1 MQLTD
6 ELRVVVAAEVDKAI
20 RDFERLNTGI
30 GKSESR
36 AKKLSDALDRMGR
49 GAAVVSAAAAAA
61 GVAAVKFAGN
71 LEQTQLALEVL
82 LGDAEQATRIK
93 NEWTALAAETPF
105 SSSDIDS
112 AGKKLLA
119 FNISA
124 EEVTETLRRIGDISA
139 ATGSSI
145 SEIAD
150 IYGKAAVQGRL
161 FAEDINQFQG
171 RGIPVV
177 QALAEVLGVAETDI
191 RDLVSEGK
199 IGFPELEAAFRA
211 MTDEGGQFSGM
222 MEKLSTSTLGRFSSV
237 MDNAELAIAS
247 FGSVMLD
254 TVNDV
259 LDAGD
264 DFFQWLQDVDDG
276 TKRFIITFSGV
287 SAGVA
292 GALVAIK
299 SLAGAFAALAA
310 NPLVLGAVA
319 AAAGIGL
326 IVAAVNKANH
336 RLEDAASEI
345 AKTNQKQKELLDSFA
360 NGDAAK
366 KLDAKTTKKLI
377 ELYPELS
384 GEIKAYSTSVEEASE
399 AVKKLNREK
408 IAESAEGDLRKL
420 RRMLAEVGETEQ
432 YAAQK
437 ADEYLKHMTDL
448 SIAAANGG
456 IKESQIPD
464 LSQIEKRNRDSAR
477 ERLKKAK
484 ADYEAYFAELDA
496 YLKTAGMTLTDDL
509 RIIDIPDVTVTE
521 GETDTSAVTE
531 SINRSLG
538 TQTED
543 VRKTWQ
549 QWFREVTGVEGAF
562 RTGEEAGRLYAEG
575 LADGAANKAALSD
588 LLGFDT
594 RASEEIRAQMQKVAD
609 DIGKL
614 LAVPAEKIDEKFSL
628 ADASVQ
634 ALAQEY
640 RRLAAA
646 AEEAEKAESVAATIG
661 DLEARVAE
669 LGKSEAE
676 LTLRTLEANGATE
689 EQTERARELL
699 AMLEDVRKTWQQWFR
714 EVTGVEGAFRT
725 GEEAGRLYAE
735 GLADGA
741 ANKAALSDLLG
752 FDTRA
757 SEEIRAQMQKVA
769 DDIGKLLAVPAE
781 KIDEKFSLADASVQA
796 LAQEYRRL
804 AAAAEEAEKAESV
817 AATIGD
823 LEARVAELG
832 KSEAELTLRTLEA
845 NGATEEQT
853 ERARELL
860 AMLEDA
866 GENPLETWQERLHET
881 IAAALGDLGDFAG
894 GARLLI
900 ADIGTQLAGIA
911 AEGLLEGISALGEA
925 LAQGADGA
933 ASMQEA
939 LADMARQILEQL
951 PMLFLNAGLTMIANG
966 NWAVGL
972 GLIAAAGVS
981 AFSGGVVEGLY
992 GDDDDDEDE
1001 NAKGGVYG
1009 PGGRMTFAKGGAFTN
1024 RIVTSPTEFRFARG
1038 GRFGHGLMGEAGPE
1052 AILPLRRMGDG
1063 SLGVAS
1069 QGGGGGITVVINNYS
1084 QEAVSAK
1091 EGQGADGMRQLEVTI
1106 GAVINGH
1113 ISSGKADKA
1122 LGGRYGL
1129 RAKGV

>member
-521 GETDTSAVTE
+521 GEIDTSAVTE

-538 TQTED
+538 TQT
-543 VRKTWQ
+543 
-549 QWFREVTGVEGAF
+549 
-562 RTGEEAGRLYAEG
+562 
-575 LADGAANKAALSD
+575 
-588 LLGFDT
+588 
-594 RASEEIRAQMQKVAD
+594 
-609 DIGKL
+609 
-614 LAVPAEKIDEKFSL
+614 
-628 ADASVQ
+628 
-634 ALAQEY
+634 
-640 RRLAAA
+640 
-646 AEEAEKAESVAATIG
+646 
-661 DLEARVAE
+661 
-669 LGKSEAE
+669 
-676 LTLRTLEANGATE
+676 
-689 EQTERARELL
+689 
-699 AMLEDVRKTWQQWFR
+699 EDVRKTWQQWFR

>member
-6 ELRVVVAAEVDKAI
+6 ELKVVVAAEVDRAI
-20 RDFERLNTGI
+20 RSFEQLNSSVDKSEKKTRSLGDAIDKISGKAAIVSTALAGTGI
-30 GKSESR
+30 
-36 AKKLSDALDRMGR
+36 
-49 GAAVVSAAAAAA
+49 
-61 GVAAVKFAGN
+61 AAVKLAGD

-82 LGDAEQATRIK
+82 LGDAAQATQIK
-93 NEWTALAAETPF
+93 NEWTQLAASTPF
-105 SSSDIDS
+105 SSIDIDS

-119 FNISA
+119 FNIEA
-124 EEVTETLRRIGDISA
+124 EKVTDTLRRIGDISA

-171 RGIPVV
+171 RGIPVI
-177 QALAEVLGVAETDI
+177 QSLAEVLGVAETEV
-191 RDLVSEGK
+191 RDLVTQGK
-199 IGFPELEAAFRA
+199 VGFLELEAAFKA

-264 DFFQWLQDVDDG
+264 DFFQWLQDVADG
-276 TKRFIITFSGV
+276 TKRFVVTFAGV
-287 SAGVA
+287 GAGVA
-292 GALVAIK
+292 GAVAAVNAMTRA
-299 SLAGAFAALAA
+299 LAALAA
-310 NPLVLGAVA
+310 NPVILGAA
-319 AAAGIGL
+319 AVAAGIGL
-326 IVAAVNKANH
+326 VAAAANKAAH
-336 RLEDAASEI
+336 RFEDTAAEI
-345 AKTNQKQKELLDSFA
+345 AKVNGRQKELLASFA
-360 NGDAAK
+360 DGDAAK
-366 KLDAKTTKKLI
+366 KLDAETTDRLI
-377 ELYPELS
+377 LLYPELA
-384 GEIKAYSTSVEEASE
+384 GEISAYATTVSE
-399 AVKKLNREK
+399 AADAVERLNGQKILDAVAPEIEKLKKLNEELAALPDEK
-408 IAESAEGDLRKL
+408 ESKIEIRLEEVDRFAFFNPEFDAAAAAEVNLKEIEQAFAEKGRKL
-420 RRMLAEVGETEQ
+420 SDKIDERVAEINDSLRPFGKMLSDT
-432 YAAQK
+432 
-437 ADEYLKHMTDL
+437 
-448 SIAAANGG
+448 
-456 IKESQIPD
+456 
-464 LSQIEKRNRDSAR
+464 
-477 ERLKKAK
+477 
-484 ADYEAYFAELDA
+484 FAV
-496 YLKTAGMTLTDDL
+496 
-509 RIIDIPDVTVTE
+509 IDIPDVTVTA

-531 SINRSLG
+531 SLRRSLG

-549 QWFREVTGVEGAF
+549 EWFREVTGVEGAF
-562 RTGEEAGRLYAEG
+562 STGEEAGRLYAEG
-575 LADGAANKAALSD
+575 LADGAADKAALSG
-588 LLGFDT
+588 LLGLD
-594 RASEEIRAQMQKVAD
+594 AGGSQEIRAQMQKVAD

-634 ALAQEY
+634 ALAQKY
-640 RRLAAA
+640 RSLAAA
-646 AEEAEKAESVAATIG
+646 AEEAEKAESVAATLG

-689 EQTERARELL
+689 AQTERARELL
-699 AMLEDVRKTWQQWFR
+699 AL
-714 EVTGVEGAFRT
+714 
-725 GEEAGRLYAE
+725 
-735 GLADGA
+735 
-741 ANKAALSDLLG
+741 
-752 FDTRA
+752 
-757 SEEIRAQMQKVA
+757 
-769 DDIGKLLAVPAE
+769 
-781 KIDEKFSLADASVQA
+781 
-796 LAQEYRRL
+796 
-804 AAAAEEAEKAESV
+804 
-817 AATIGD
+817 
-823 LEARVAELG
+823 
-832 KSEAELTLRTLEA
+832 
-845 NGATEEQT
+845 
-853 ERARELL
+853 
-860 AMLEDA
+860 LEDA
-866 GENPLETWQERLHET
+866 GENPLESWQDRLHET
-881 IAAALGDLGDFAG
+881 IAAALVDLGDFAG

-951 PMLFLNAGLTMIANG
+951 PTLFLNAGLTMIANG

-992 GDDDDDEDE
+992 GDDDDDENE

-1009 PGGRMTFAKGGAFTN
+1009 PGGRMAFAKGGAFTN
-1024 RIVTSPTEFRFARG
+1024 RIVTAPTEFRFARG
-1038 GRFGHGLMGEAGPE
+1038 GRFGRGLMGEAGPE

-1084 QEAVSAK
+1084 QESVSAK

-1113 ISSGKADKA
+1113 ISSGRADKA

>member
-699 AMLEDVRKTWQQWFR
+699 AMLED
-714 EVTGVEGAFRT
+714 
-725 GEEAGRLYAE
+725 
-735 GLADGA
+735 
-741 ANKAALSDLLG
+741 
-752 FDTRA
+752 
-757 SEEIRAQMQKVA
+757 
-769 DDIGKLLAVPAE
+769 
-781 KIDEKFSLADASVQA
+781 
-796 LAQEYRRL
+796 
-804 AAAAEEAEKAESV
+804 
-817 AATIGD
+817 
-823 LEARVAELG
+823 
-832 KSEAELTLRTLEA
+832 
-845 NGATEEQT
+845 
-853 ERARELL
+853 
-860 AMLEDA
+860 A

>member
-6 ELRVVVAAEVDKAI
+6 ELRVIVEAEVSKAVQS
-20 RDFERLNTGI
+20 FEKLNAAVD
-30 GKSESR
+30 KSE
-36 AKKLSDALDRMGR
+36 KKTRSLSDAIDKMKGATAVI
-49 GAAVVSAAAAAA
+49 GAAFAGA
-61 GVAAVKFAGN
+61 GVAAVKMAGN

-82 LGDAEQATRIK
+82 LRDADKATEIK
-93 NEWTALAAETPF
+93 NEWTELAAETPF

-124 EEVTETLRRIGDISA
+124 KEVTETLRRIGDISA

-177 QALAEVLGVAETDI
+177 QALAKVLGVAETEV
-191 RDLVSEGK
+191 RDLVTQGK
-199 IGFPELEAAFRA
+199 VGFPELEAAFKA

-299 SLAGAFAALAA
+299 SLTGAFAALAA

-448 SIAAANGG
+448 SIAAANGE
-456 IKESQIPD
+456 IKEDQIPD
-464 LSQIEKRNRDSAR
+464 LSRIQKINRDSAR
-477 ERLKKAK
+477 ERLKEAK
-484 ADYEAYFAELDA
+484 AEYEAYFAELDA

-509 RIIDIPDVTVTE
+509 RVIDLPKVEIEAP
-521 GETDTSAVTE
+521 ETGNAAVE
-531 SINRSLG
+531 
-538 TQTED
+538 ED
-543 VRKTWQ
+543 AIKTWQ
-549 QWFREVTGVEGAF
+549 EWFRKVTGVEGAF
-562 RTGEEAGRLYAEG
+562 ETGQEAGRLYAEG
-575 LADGAANKAALSD
+575 LASEAEHKAALSD

-594 RASEEIRAQMQKVAD
+594 RASEEIRAQMEDVLS
-609 DIGKL
+609 DIENL
-614 LAVPAEKIDEKFSL
+614 LAIPADKIDEQFTLADTSVQSL
-628 ADASVQ
+628 AAS
-634 ALAQEY
+634 Y
-640 RRLAAA
+640 RELAAA
-646 AEEAEKAESVAATIG
+646 AEKAEMAEEVSDTLAE
-661 DLEARVAE
+661 LRKRVEE
-669 LGKSEAE
+669 LGKSETE
-676 LTLRTLEANGATE
+676 LT
-689 EQTERARELL
+689 L
-699 AMLEDVRKTWQQWFR
+699 AMLEAK
-714 EVTGVEGAFRT
+714 
-725 GEEAGRLYAE
+725 
-735 GLADGA
+735 
-741 ANKAALSDLLG
+741 
-752 FDTRA
+752 
-757 SEEIRAQMQKVA
+757 
-769 DDIGKLLAVPAE
+769 
-781 KIDEKFSLADASVQA
+781 
-796 LAQEYRRL
+796 
-804 AAAAEEAEKAESV
+804 
-817 AATIGD
+817 
-823 LEARVAELG
+823 
-832 KSEAELTLRTLEA
+832 
-845 NGATEEQT
+845 GATEAQMEEAKALLEKLNET
-853 ERARELL
+853 EI
-860 AMLEDA
+860 D
-866 GENPLETWQERLHET
+866 PLGSWQEIL
-881 IAAALGDLGDFAG
+881 AQKLSAALEELELFSAETNKILTDLGV
-894 GARLLI
+894 
-900 ADIGTQLAGIA
+900 QLASIA
-911 AEGLLEGISALGEA
+911 FDGALSGLSALGEA
-925 LAQGADGA
+925 LAQGGDA
-933 ASMQEA
+933 ASSLGDA
-939 LADMARQILEQL
+939 LAAMADQILQQL
-951 PMLFLNAGLTMIANG
+951 PTLFLQAGLTLIAQG
-966 NWAVGL
+966 NLPLGIGL
-972 GLIAAAGVS
+972 LAAAGVAS
-981 AFSGGVVEGLY
+981 FMTGVVEGFS
-992 GDDDDDEDE
+992 GEEDDDEE

-1009 PGGRMTFAKGGAFTN
+1009 DGRYAAFAKGGAFTN
-1024 RIVTSPTEFRFARG
+1024 GIVTSPTRFRFAKG
-1038 GRFGHGLMGEAGPE
+1038 AGFGRGLMGEAGPE
-1052 AILPLRRMGDG
+1052 AIMPLKRMSDG
-1063 SLGVAS
+1063 SLGVAAQS
-1069 QGGGGGITVVINNYS
+1069 AGGADGGIVVVINNYS
-1084 QEAVSAK
+1084 SEEVSATETAG
-1091 EGQGADGMRQLEVTI
+1091 EGGARKLEVTI
-1106 GAVINGH
+1106 GQMINSH
-1113 ISSGKADKA
+1113 ISSGRADKA
-1122 LGGRYGL
+1122 IGGRFGL

>member
-30 GKSESR
+30 EKSESR

-177 QALAEVLGVAETDI
+177 QALAKVLGVTETEV
-191 RDLVSEGK
+191 RDLVTQGK
-199 IGFPELEAAFRA
+199 VGFPELEAAFKA

-276 TKRFIITFSGV
+276 TKRFVVTFAGV
-287 SAGVA
+287 GAGVA
-292 GALVAIK
+292 GAVAAVNAMTRA
-299 SLAGAFAALAA
+299 LAALAA
-310 NPLVLGAVA
+310 NPVILGAA
-319 AAAGIGL
+319 AVAAGIGL
-326 IVAAVNKANH
+326 VAAAANKAAH
-336 RLEDAASEI
+336 RFEDTAAEI
-345 AKTNQKQKELLDSFA
+345 AKVNGRQKELLASFA
-360 NGDAAK
+360 DGDTAK
-366 KLDAKTTKKLI
+366 KLDAETTDRLI
-377 ELYPELS
+377 LLYPELA
-384 GEIKAYSTSVEEASE
+384 GEISAYTTTVSE
-399 AVKKLNREK
+399 AADAVERLNGQKILDAVAPEIEKLKKLNEELAALPDKKESEIEMRLEAVDRFAFSNPEFDAAEAAEVNLK
-408 IAESAEGDLRKL
+408 AIEQKFAERGRKLSDKIDERIAEINDSLRPFGK
-420 RRMLAEVGETEQ
+420 MLSDT
-432 YAAQK
+432 
-437 ADEYLKHMTDL
+437 
-448 SIAAANGG
+448 
-456 IKESQIPD
+456 
-464 LSQIEKRNRDSAR
+464 
-477 ERLKKAK
+477 
-484 ADYEAYFAELDA
+484 FAV
-496 YLKTAGMTLTDDL
+496 
-509 RIIDIPDVTVTE
+509 IDIPDVTVN
-521 GETDTSAVTE
+521 TSAVTE

-562 RTGEEAGRLYAEG
+562 STGEEAGRLYAEG
-575 LADGAANKAALSD
+575 LADGAADKAALSD
-588 LLGFDT
+588 LLGLD
-594 RASEEIRAQMQKVAD
+594 AGGPQEIRAQMQKVAD

-634 ALAQEY
+634 ALAREY
-640 RRLAAA
+640 RSLAAA
-646 AEEAEKAESVAATIG
+646 AEEAEKAESVAATLG

-676 LTLRTLEANGATE
+676 LSLRTLEANGATE
-689 EQTERARELL
+689 A
-699 AMLEDVRKTWQQWFR
+699 
-714 EVTGVEGAFRT
+714 
-725 GEEAGRLYAE
+725 
-735 GLADGA
+735 
-741 ANKAALSDLLG
+741 
-752 FDTRA
+752 
-757 SEEIRAQMQKVA
+757 
-769 DDIGKLLAVPAE
+769 
-781 KIDEKFSLADASVQA
+781 
-796 LAQEYRRL
+796 
-804 AAAAEEAEKAESV
+804 
-817 AATIGD
+817 
-823 LEARVAELG
+823 
-832 KSEAELTLRTLEA
+832 
-845 NGATEEQT
+845 QT

-925 LAQGADGA
+925 LAQGADRA

-951 PMLFLNAGLTMIANG
+951 PTLFLNAGLTMIANG

-1009 PGGRMTFAKGGAFTN
+1009 PGGRMAFAKGGAFTN

-1038 GRFGHGLMGEAGPE
+1038 GRFGRGLMGEAGPE

-1084 QEAVSAK
+1084 QETVSAK

>member
-6 ELRVVVAAEVDKAI
+6 ELRVVVAAEVDRAI

-30 GKSESR
+30 GKSEGR

-124 EEVTETLRRIGDISA
+124 EDVTETLRRIGDISA

-191 RDLVSEGK
+191 RGLVTEGK

-222 MEKLSTSTLGRFSSV
+222 M
-237 MDNAELAIAS
+237 S

-276 TKRFIITFSGV
+276 TKRFVVTFAGV
-287 SAGVA
+287 GAGVA
-292 GALVAIK
+292 GAVAAVNAMTRA
-299 SLAGAFAALAA
+299 LAALAA
-310 NPLVLGAVA
+310 NPVILGAA
-319 AAAGIGL
+319 AVAAGIGL
-326 IVAAVNKANH
+326 VAAAANKASH
-336 RLEDAASEI
+336 RFEDTAAEI
-345 AKTNQKQKELLDSFA
+345 AKVNGRQKELLASFA
-360 NGDAAK
+360 DGDTAK
-366 KLDAKTTKKLI
+366 KLDAETTDRLI
-377 ELYPELS
+377 LLYPELA
-384 GEIKAYSTSVEEASE
+384 GEISAYTTTVSE
-399 AVKKLNREK
+399 AADAVERLNGQKILDAVAPEIEKLKKLNEELTALPDKKESEIEIRLEEVDRFAFFNPEFDAAAAAEVNLKAIEQAFAEK
-408 IAESAEGDLRKL
+408 GRKL
-420 RRMLAEVGETEQ
+420 SDKIDERVAEINDSLRPFGKMLSDT
-432 YAAQK
+432 
-437 ADEYLKHMTDL
+437 
-448 SIAAANGG
+448 
-456 IKESQIPD
+456 
-464 LSQIEKRNRDSAR
+464 
-477 ERLKKAK
+477 
-484 ADYEAYFAELDA
+484 FAV
-496 YLKTAGMTLTDDL
+496 
-509 RIIDIPDVTVTE
+509 IDIPDVTVTA

-531 SINRSLG
+531 SINRSLN

-549 QWFREVTGVEGAF
+549 EWFRKVTGVEGAF
-562 RTGEEAGRLYAEG
+562 STGEEAGKLYAEG
-575 LADGAANKAALSD
+575 LADGAADKAALSG
-588 LLGFDT
+588 LLGLD
-594 RASEEIRAQMQKVAD
+594 AGGPQEIRAQMQKVAD

-634 ALAQEY
+634 ALAKEY

-646 AEEAEKAESVAATIG
+646 AEEAEKAESVAATLG

-689 EQTERARELL
+689 AQMERARELL
-699 AMLEDVRKTWQQWFR
+699 AL
-714 EVTGVEGAFRT
+714 
-725 GEEAGRLYAE
+725 
-735 GLADGA
+735 
-741 ANKAALSDLLG
+741 
-752 FDTRA
+752 
-757 SEEIRAQMQKVA
+757 
-769 DDIGKLLAVPAE
+769 
-781 KIDEKFSLADASVQA
+781 
-796 LAQEYRRL
+796 
-804 AAAAEEAEKAESV
+804 
-817 AATIGD
+817 
-823 LEARVAELG
+823 
-832 KSEAELTLRTLEA
+832 
-845 NGATEEQT
+845 
-853 ERARELL
+853 
-860 AMLEDA
+860 LEDA
-866 GENPLETWQERLHET
+866 GENPLESWQERLHET

-951 PMLFLNAGLTMIANG
+951 PALFLNAGLTMIANG

-1009 PGGRMTFAKGGAFTN
+1009 PGGRMAFAKGGVFTN
-1024 RIVTSPTEFRFARG
+1024 RIVTAPTEFRFARG
-1038 GRFGHGLMGEAGPE
+1038 GRFGRGLMGEAGPE

-1113 ISSGKADKA
+1113 ISSGRADKA